1 MMLHSSRETE
11 TCLLLIST
19 MLLKIEFDKIHMT
32 CVCVKCSYF
41 NFLRSSSFSFSFASM
56 FSIFLGISRPAAF
69 ATFFF
74 IYKVY
79 LMCTHITCPLDTD
92 FNLVQP
98 LLLSFVSNIFLV
110 VVVVGEKKTK
120 VGQKFFIY
128 SGKM

>member
-1 MMLHSSRETE
+1 
-11 TCLLLIST
+11 
-19 MLLKIEFDKIHMT
+19 
-32 CVCVKCSYF
+32 
-41 NFLRSSSFSFSFASM
+41 M

-110 VVVVGEKKTK
+110 VVVVGEKETK
-120 VGQKFFIY
+120 VGQKFSSTLEKCDFNEIY
-128 SGKM
+128 SIEYHFRS